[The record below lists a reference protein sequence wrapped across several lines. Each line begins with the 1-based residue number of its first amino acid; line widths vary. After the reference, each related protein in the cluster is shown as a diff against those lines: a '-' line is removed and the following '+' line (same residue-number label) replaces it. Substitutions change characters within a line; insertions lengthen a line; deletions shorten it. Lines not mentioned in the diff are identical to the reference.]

1 MTEKRET
8 SEQRPDLTEPV
19 SQRDHTRGGP
29 NASVTLVEYGDFQ
42 CPYCAKAY
50 PVVRELERRFGDDLL
65 VVFRH
70 NPRSFDHPRA
80 SFAAEAAEAAAEQ
93 GKFWEMHDLLFEH
106 QSALE
111 DIDLVA
117 YAKRLDLD
125 LNRFTA
131 DLRSRKH
138 TKRVHADELSGVQS
152 KVISTPTFFING
164 THYRDTPDLETLSKA
179 IESARNAA

>member
-1 MTEKRET
+1 MTGRQE
-8 SEQRPDLTEPV
+8 SERRPDLAVPV
-19 SQRDHTRGGP
+19 NEHDHVRGRAG
-29 NASVTLVEYGDFQ
+29 AAVTLVEYGDFQ
-42 CPYCAKAY
+42 CPYCARAY
-50 PVVRELERRFGDDLL
+50 PVVRELERRFPEDLR

-80 SFAAEAAEAAAEQ
+80 PFAAEAAEAAAEQ

-106 QSALE
+106 QNALE
-111 DIDLVA
+111 DLDLVA

-152 KVISTPTFFING
+152 KVIATPTFFING
-164 THYRDTPDLETLSKA
+164 SHFRDTPDLQTLSAA
-179 IESARNAA
+179 IEAARPAS